1 MKKNNIRLFFIIK
14 SSIVLNRDIID
25 WTQKIPNPLLFSPS
39 DCLSF
44 NKSNVRQ
51 YHTVNPY
58 LVPVCP
64 GSNRHS
70 IHPIPFLR
78 SSRDRV
84 ESLSRP
90 VWRVPL
96 SWRVR
101 LNSPCRRSAPFSIDF
116 SPPSRPL
123 LSPNHR
129 FVNCLRFFSISRVSG
144 AKTSSPFWILSKK
157 NSLLPELFAMNS
169 LRR

>member
-1 MKKNNIRLFFIIK
+1 MTMIMMTVKSRVVMKRNRLKFIKKIKMKNNNIRLFFIIK
-14 SSIVLNRDIID
+14 SSIVLSRDIID

-90 VWRVPL
+90 V
-96 SWRVR
+96 
-101 LNSPCRRSAPFSIDF
+101 
-116 SPPSRPL
+116 
-123 LSPNHR
+123 
-129 FVNCLRFFSISRVSG
+129 
-144 AKTSSPFWILSKK
+144 
-157 NSLLPELFAMNS
+157 
-169 LRR
+169 